1 MSMLEASPRWTEGH
15 IGIFDWRNVFRSD
28 RLTVVLVLVLAVVGL
43 MNLYSTDYPL
53 ASTAMDAGGQARTQ
67 LRNLLFACA
76 VAAVIVCFDYRFLLS
91 LAPLAYLIT
100 IGLLIY
106 VEVRGYVAGGSQRW
120 IDLGFTRLQPSEIA
134 KISLIY
140 MLAWYLGLIGERIR
154 KIPYLVL
161 AFIIVGVPAVLI
173 IMQPDLGTTLV
184 LGPIALAMVWMA
196 GCRLWHIASLGVLG
210 VIAVGVII
218 AHVYGVVPYPESAPD
233 LSDYQKTRI
242 QSFFEPDA
250 DPTGAGWHAM
260 QTRLAV
266 GSGGMLGMGFRR
278 GIQTH
283 LKYVPEYKTD
293 SIFVV
298 LAEENGFV
306 GGMILLGLFAALFSR
321 GLILARDCPDM
332 AGTLLGVGCVTMLFV
347 HVFTNIA
354 ITIGLMP
361 VTGLPLPFLSYGGT
375 FYLTVMICIATILS
389 LNMRK
394 GVPGRPV

>member
-15 IGIFDWRNVFRSD
+15 IGIFDWRNVFRAD
-28 RLTVVLVLVLAVVGL
+28 KALIALVLTLAVIGL
-43 MNLYSTDYPL
+43 MNLYSTDNPL
-53 ASTAMDAGGQARTQ
+53 GSTALDAGGHAGMQ

-76 VAAVIVCFDYRFLLS
+76 IAAFLVCFDYRFLLS
-91 LAPLAYLIT
+91 LAPLAYMVA
-100 IGLLIY
+100 IGLLVF

-134 KISLIY
+134 KVSVIY
-140 MLAWYLGLIGERIR
+140 MLAWYLGLIGERIK
-154 KIPYLVL
+154 KIPYLVI
-161 AFIIVGVPAVLI
+161 AFVIVGIPAVLI

-196 GCRLWHIASLGVLG
+196 GCRLWHIAGIALLGLAGAGLIV
-210 VIAVGVII
+210 
-218 AHVYGVVPYPESAPD
+218 AHVYGKVPVPEGAPD
-233 LSDYQKTRI
+233 MSEYQKTRI
-242 QSFFEPDA
+242 RSFLEPGA
-250 DPTGAGWHAM
+250 DPTGADWHAT

-266 GSGGMLGMGFRR
+266 GSGGMLGMGYRR

-283 LKYVPEYKTD
+283 LKYVPEYRTD

-306 GGMILLGLFAALFSR
+306 GCMVLLGLFAALFSR
-321 GLILARDCPDM
+321 GLVLARDCPDM
-332 AGTLLGVGCVTMLFV
+332 AGTLLGVGCVTLLFV

-354 ITIGLMP
+354 ITVGLMP

-375 FYLTVMICIATILS
+375 FYLTVMICIATMLS
-389 LNMRK
+389 LTMRK
-394 GVPGRPV
+394 GMPGRPA